1 VSGGSTSADLIPLDV
16 RARLKSLRLLAR
28 RAVGAQ
34 GIGLHASRSRGAGL
48 EFAQYRAY
56 EPGDELRQVD
66 WKLYA
71 RSDKFFVREAERES
85 PLVVWLLV
93 DASASMGQEDAARP
107 GWSRLSAARALAA
120 CLIEVAMRQGD
131 RIGLATLRDDG
142 LRMVTPAASMRQ
154 RDALRH
160 ALHGLDARGPWPDD
174 TRLRPLWERIRAN
187 DLVVLLSDLFD
198 EGSVE
203 MLARLSAARRDV
215 VAIQLLTAE
224 ERDFPFQGGHRFR
237 DPETGEEL
245 LGDGAAMREDFI
257 ARFAQAREALR
268 ARLDAAGVRHA
279 AYVLDEPL
287 DAPLQRLF
295 GTGRA

>member
-1 VSGGSTSADLIPLDV
+1 MSRAAASAELIPPAV
-16 RARLKSLRLLAR
+16 RARLKSLRLVAK

-85 PLVVWLLV
+85 PLAVWLLV
-93 DASASMGQEDAARP
+93 DASASMAQEDAARP
-107 GWSRLSAARALAA
+107 GWSRLAAAKSIAA
-120 CLIEVAMRQGD
+120 CLIEVALRQGD
-131 RIGLATLRDDG
+131 RVGLATLRDDG
-142 LRMVTPAASMRQ
+142 LRVVAPAASTRQ
-154 RDALRH
+154 RDGLLH
-160 ALHGLDARGPWPDD
+160 ALHGLDARGPWPGEA
-174 TRLRPLWERIRAN
+174 RLRPLWERIRAN

-198 EGSVE
+198 EGAAD

-224 ERDFPFQGGHRFR
+224 ERDFPFRGGHRFR
-237 DPETGEEL
+237 DPETDEEL
-245 LGDGAAMREDFI
+245 LGDGAAMREDFL
-257 ARFAQAREALR
+257 ARFARAREALH

-279 AYVLDEPL
+279 THVLDEPV

-295 GTGRA
+295 GAGRA